1 MNDKDYMDLPILY
14 AWYKDIIFHVLT
26 HMKVDN
32 ASNIFNEIYVQEI
45 GQEKKRL
52 GITEDLIGRIEAL
65 TDYYMEHFE
74 RLAVINFI
82 PFITNSFEELTQTI
96 INWGS
101 FTEEDKVNFINEFI
115 TILEEESAFYHGY
128 WHQKDNMLKHRK
140 SIVEKNL
147 NDKLMLFKC
156 MFDYYKQCKHMKVE
170 VLLSYSMGQN
180 GRGSSNQNAQLVAL
194 PFPFDE
200 NNEEDTFFMALH
212 ELTHPCTD
220 DLVGKDISMKDGSH
234 ALTENIVMIA
244 DYEIIKKVNPILVE
258 SYFKWICNKSGNP
271 TVQLD
276 EDMFY
281 NVFVIPIHI
290 KEELK
295 ERIKEIVEFIN

>member
-1 MNDKDYMDLPILY
+1 MDLPILY
-14 AWYKDIIFHVLT
+14 AWHKDIVFHVLT

-32 ASNIFNEIYVQEI
+32 VSNIFNEVYVQEI
-45 GQEKKRL
+45 RQEKKRL
-52 GITEDLIGRIEAL
+52 GITDDLIGHIEAL
-65 TDYYMEHFE
+65 TDYYIKNFE
-74 RLAVINFI
+74 RLSIINFI

-96 INWGS
+96 VNWGS
-101 FTEEDKVNFINEFI
+101 FTEADKGNFINNFI
-115 TILEEESAFYHGY
+115 AILEKERVFYRAY
-128 WHQKDNMLKHRK
+128 WHQKDNILKYRK
-140 SIVEKNL
+140 DIVEKNL
-147 NDKLMLFKC
+147 NDRLMLFKC
-156 MFDYYKQCKHMKVE
+156 LFDYYKQCKHMKVE

-180 GRGSSNQNAQLVAL
+180 GRGSCNQNSQLVAL

-220 DLVGKDISMKDGSH
+220 NLVGEGKDISMKDGSH

-244 DYEIIKKVNPILVE
+244 DYEIIKEVNPILVE

-281 NVFVIPIHI
+281 NVFVIPAQI
-290 KEELK
+290 KEGLK
-295 ERIKEIVEFIN
+295 ERIREIVQFLN